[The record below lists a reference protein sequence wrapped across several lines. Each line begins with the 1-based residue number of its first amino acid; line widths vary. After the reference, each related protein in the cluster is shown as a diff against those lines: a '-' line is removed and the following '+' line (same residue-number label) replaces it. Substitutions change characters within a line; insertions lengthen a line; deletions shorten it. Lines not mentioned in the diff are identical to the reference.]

1 VSLPNFICPG
11 AQKAGTTSL
20 HNILIQHPDIY
31 LPDEKETKFFQNDE
45 LYCEGIGF
53 YERTFFSNWSGQKAV
68 GEIDP
73 SYLFFEY
80 VPARIRKDLGK
91 DIKLLFM
98 LRDPVKRALSQYYQA
113 LRVGSERESFERA
126 VMDADSDRQDTPLS
140 IIRRRYI
147 TRGFYATQI
156 KRYLEFFPKENMLF
170 IIFETDFL
178 NNREETIGHVLDF
191 LDVKRMPLDIDIKS
205 NPASVSRSQGIKR
218 LMHMRNAFRETAKAL
233 VPSKRLRKDIS
244 SLITKLNDKKVE
256 KMNLD
261 PVLRMRLLDR
271 YYIDEIKDLER
282 LLGRDLSIWYQF

>member
-1 VSLPNFICPG
+1 MSLPNFICPG

-31 LPDEKETKFFQNDE
+31 LPAEKETKFFQNDE

-53 YERTFFSNWSGQKAV
+53 YEREFFSRWSGQKAV

-91 DIKLLFM
+91 DLKLLFM
-98 LRDPVKRALSQYYQA
+98 LRDPVERALSQYYQA
-113 LRVGSERESFERA
+113 LRVGSERESFEKA
-126 VMDADSDRQDTPLS
+126 VMAAELDGQDTPLS

-170 IIFETDFL
+170 IIFEVDFL
-178 NNREETIGHVLDF
+178 KNRQETIGHVLDF
-191 LDVKRMPLDIDIKS
+191 LGVERIPLDINIRS
-205 NPASVSRSQGIKR
+205 NPASDSRSQGIKR
-218 LMHMRNAFRETAKAL
+218 LMNAQNRFRETAKAL
-233 VPSKRLRKDIS
+233 MPSKELRKNIS
-244 SLITKLNDKKVE
+244 SIITKLNDRKIA
-256 KMNLD
+256 KMDLD
-261 PVLRMRLLDR
+261 PILRTRLLDR
-271 YYIDEIKDLER
+271 YYINEIKDLEK

>member
-1 VSLPNFICPG
+1 MSLPNFICPG

-31 LPDEKETKFFQNDE
+31 LPTEKETKFFQNDE
-45 LYCEGIGF
+45 LYREGIGF
-53 YERTFFSNWSGQKAV
+53 YERKFFSTWSGQKAI

-113 LRVGSERESFERA
+113 LRVGSERESFEKA
-126 VMDADSDRQDTPLS
+126 IMAAGLDRQDTPLS

-156 KRYLEFFPKENMLF
+156 KRYLEFFPQENMLF

-178 NNREETIGHVLDF
+178 KNREETIGHVLD
-191 LDVKRMPLDIDIKS
+191 LLGVEHMPLDIDIRS

-282 LLGRDLSIWYQF
+282 LLGRDLGIWYQF